1 MAFQTCPTDL
11 VEASAETLW
20 ALLTTPRLYEEWV
33 DASLREGPDRPVVAG
48 DRLLLG
54 AGPGHRMK
62 VVFDVVGL
70 TPMREVVL
78 DIQLPFGLVNHEV
91 LRITPL
97 GPRRCRV
104 TYN

>member
-11 VEASAETLW
+11 VEASAETVW
-20 ALLTTPRLYEEWV
+20 VLLTTPRLYEEWV
-33 DASLREGPDRPVVAG
+33 DARLREGPERPIAVG

-78 DIQLPFGLVNHEV
+78 DVRLPFGLGNHEV

-97 GPRRCRV
+97 GSRRCRV
-104 TYN
+104 TYD